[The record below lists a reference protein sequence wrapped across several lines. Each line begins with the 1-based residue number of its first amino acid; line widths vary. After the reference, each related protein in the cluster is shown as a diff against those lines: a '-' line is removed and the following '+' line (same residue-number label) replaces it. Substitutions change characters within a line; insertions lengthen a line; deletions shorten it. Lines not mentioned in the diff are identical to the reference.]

1 MASFIPST
9 PEERLEMLRAIGLDD
24 YRDLYR
30 DVPAEMYL
38 EDGQLQIPEG
48 LSELEVSRKVSEMA
62 EKNKIFPTV
71 LRGAGAYDH
80 YIPSIV
86 KYIPAKEEFL
96 TAYTPYQAEMS
107 QGILQSIFEYQ
118 TDICELTGMDVSN
131 ASVYDG
137 ATAAAEAAAMCR
149 DRKRRIT
156 LVSGAAH
163 PDTINTIRTYCYG
176 TGDEMVVVPVKDG
189 KTDPEA
195 LKALLT
201 PGVASL
207 YVQQPNFFGLFE
219 DAESLGQMAH
229 EAGALYILGCN
240 PIALGITKTP
250 REMGA
255 DIAVGEGQPLGM
267 PLSYG
272 GPYLGYMATTDKLMR
287 KLPGRIVGQTVDAK
301 GERAFVLSLQAREQ
315 HIRREKASSNI
326 CSNQALCALT
336 AGLYLAAMGP
346 QGLAE
351 AASQSMSKAHYLAA
365 RLTELPGVELVYP
378 GEYFHEFVT
387 TLPKAGEVLK
397 ALEAAGILGG
407 LPLEEGIL
415 WCVTEKVSK
424 AQLDKAVAIVKE
436 VLGA

>member
-9 PEERLEMLRAIGLDD
+9 KEERLEMLKAIGLSDF
-24 YRDLYR
+24 RDLYK
-30 DVPAEMYL
+30 DVPAEML
-38 EDGQLQIPEG
+38 LNDGDLNIPSG
-48 LSELEVSRKVSEMA
+48 LSELEVGRAVTAMA
-62 EKNKIFPTV
+62 NKNRLFNTV

-118 TDICELTGMDVSN
+118 TMICELTGMDVSN

-176 TGDEMVVVPVKDG
+176 TNDEMIVVPAKDG
-189 KTDPEA
+189 KTDIEA
-195 LKALLT
+195 LKELLKAD
-201 PGVASL
+201 VASL
-207 YVQQPNFFGLFE
+207 YVQQPNFFGQFE
-219 DAESLGQMAH
+219 DTAAIAEAVHANGSML
-229 EAGALYILGCN
+229 ILGCN
-240 PIALGITKTP
+240 PIALGVMADA
-250 REMGA
+250 RQQGA
-255 DIAVGEGQPLGM
+255 DIAVGEAQPLGM

-272 GPYLGYMATTDKLMR
+272 GPYLGFMATTTKNMR
-287 KLPGRIVGQTVDAK
+287 QLPGRIVGQTVDAK

-336 AGLYLAAMGP
+336 AGLYMAAMGP
-346 QGLAE
+346 EGLKQ
-351 AASQSMSKAHYLAA
+351 AATQSMSKAHYLANE
-365 RLTELPGVELVYP
+365 LCKLPGVQLVYS
-378 GEYFHEFVT
+378 GAYFHEFVT
-387 TLPKAGEVLK
+387 TLPKADQVLK
-397 ALEAAGILGG
+397 ALEDNDILGG
-407 LPLEEGIL
+407 LPIEGGVL
-415 WCVTEKVSK
+415 WCATEKVSK
-424 AQLDKAVAIVKE
+424 ADLDKTVAIVKE
-436 VLGA
+436 VLA